1 MFHVFS
7 FILII
12 LYRWVEGIKCARYV
26 YQAMLQQDKAL
37 EIFTAKGI
45 DLNKP
50 FKTYYL
56 PELSSEQTPDS
67 QGSPSLH
74 SSHVVS
80 YRSRETSLSS
90 NTISSYNTDCG
101 GSPLHSQLSFKSGYL
116 SDCADTPSPTR
127 NYYGHSLRSGY
138 LSDTGEAIGR
148 SGKRYKRSS
157 SSLRMSRPRPV
168 QKTSDKKCTNL
179 REKDSWFTIC
189 PVSTF
194 INLSLSQLRDSS
206 TWKEKFHRLQ
216 VLLSMSYGLSN
227 STGSRQL
234 VIMFCAKLVSFIH
247 SWRCKS

>member
-1 MFHVFS
+1 MSNVSLPEKTSYVSCIQFHTN
-7 FILII
+7 LL

-56 PELSSEQTPDS
+56 PKLSSEQTPDS

-90 NTISSYNTDCG
+90 NTISSYSTDCG

-148 SGKRYKRSS
+148 SGKRYKRSL

-168 QKTSDKKCTNL
+168 QKTRVTKSAPIYERRTPGL
-179 REKDSWFTIC
+179 PYVRSPLSSIC
-189 PVSTF
+189 PC
-194 INLSLSQLRDSS
+194 
-206 TWKEKFHRLQ
+206 H
-216 VLLSMSYGLSN
+216 SYEIPVRGKKN
-227 STGSRQL
+227 STGSKCC
-234 VIMFCAKLVSFIH
+234 F
-247 SWRCKS
+247 RCRMVCPIAQDLDNL